1 MSFQSPGGEAGGSF
15 GGLGPRQPTEA
26 AEAFGRSD
34 AGVHY
39 LRQVM
44 AWMFLGLAITT
55 GIAIYF
61 SAATD
66 VVDYLNDNPFI
77 LFVLF
82 GLQLALVFGLSFGIN
97 KINGAVAAL
106 MFCLYAALTG
116 AVFALILQV
125 YTTSSIVGAFAGA
138 AGVFGGMALI
148 GYTTKKDLSALGP
161 ILFGAL
167 IGLIVASIVF
177 MFVGG
182 STFNLI
188 IGWAGVIIFAG
199 LTAYDMQKIKQ
210 MGASNMG
217 SADNVQKFAIFGA
230 LALYLDF
237 INIFLFLLRIF
248 GNSR

>member
-1 MSFQSPGGEAGGSF
+1 MSFQGPTGGGSF
-15 GGLGPRQPTEA
+15 GGLGHPEPSPA
-26 AEAFGRSD
+26 ADAFGKSD
-34 AGVHY
+34 AGISY

-55 GIAIYF
+55 GVAIYF

-66 VVDYLNDNPFI
+66 VVDYLNDNPALI
-77 LFVLF
+77 WVLF
-82 GLQLALVFGLSFGIN
+82 GLQLALVFGLAFGIN

-106 MFCLYAALTG
+106 LFCLYAGVTG

-125 YTTSSIVGAFAGA
+125 YTTGSIVGAFAGA
-138 AGVFGGMALI
+138 AGVFGGMALV
-148 GYTTKKDLSALGP
+148 GYTTKKDLSAFGP

-167 IGLIVASIVF
+167 IGLIVAMIAYAF
-177 MFVGG
+177 IGG

-188 IGWAGVIIFAG
+188 IGCLGVIIFAG

-210 MGASNMG
+210 MGAANLG
-217 SADNVQKFAIFGA
+217 DADTVQKYAVFGA

>member
-1 MSFQSPGGEAGGSF
+1 MESDPGTGGMVRSEASG
-15 GGLGPRQPTEA
+15 A
-26 AEAFGRSD
+26 ADAFGRSE
-34 AGVHY
+34 AGISY

-55 GIAIYF
+55 GIAVYF

-66 VVDYLNDNPFI
+66 VVDYLDDNPAV
-77 LFVLF
+77 LFVLI

-97 KINGAVAAL
+97 RINGAAAAL
-106 MFCLYAALTG
+106 MFCLYAGLTG

-148 GYTTKKDLSALGP
+148 GYTTKKDLSAFGP

-199 LTAYDMQKIKQ
+199 LTAYDMQKIKR

-217 SADNVQKFAIFGA
+217 DADTVQKYAIFGA